1 MSFFRKNRGKVYDST
16 FSSLSGSA
24 VPTPKQ
30 SSMFARMIP
39 HFNRG
44 SVAPAPYLTPSQPPS
59 QPQWQP
65 FQGQEQQPTY
75 HRQPQRQQPTYHRQQ
90 PSASQRQPAPQ
101 LLNLPHVPEELS
113 DEDKDTLSENND
125 LKKSI
130 LKIVIEID
138 ESGGIEAFKK
148 KPTNIQ
154 KINAINSR
162 ISKIQDKKFKNKPF
176 RFNVKDGKLIDLWNE
191 KINNMYDFGS
201 VPETINEDILIL
213 DFNKYDSSFRTYIKS
228 RYLFLKDYCG
238 RLNTLLSCL
247 DIKAP
252 VFNII
257 IRDINTFNSAFY
269 NHTTPLIRI
278 DIISNVNNQEI
289 ILQRI
294 HDTFINEVYADSK
307 IYRERYKKEH
317 KKQSSVFI
325 NLLHSASTFREV
337 LEILKGDLKKGK
349 PNVASFYTNFLSTMN
364 DFFYVGKKQE
374 ELKTKLIELAEYIKT
389 EYIKDTKLIESF
401 NENISMYEEDRRNGG
416 RRKSPKKKPTKKP
429 TKKPITKPTKKPITK
444 PTKKP
449 TTKPTKKP
457 TKKPITKPTKKPTAK
472 PMKKKST

>member
-1 MSFFRKNRGKVYDST
+1 MSFFRRKRGKVYDA
-16 FSSLSGSA
+16 FDSLSGSA

-113 DEDKDTLSENND
+113 NEDKDTLSENND
-125 LKKSI
+125 LKRSI

-191 KINNMYDFGS
+191 KINNMIDFGS
-201 VPETINEDILIL
+201 VPETINEDIFIL
-213 DFNKYDSSFRTYIKS
+213 DFNKYDSSFKTYIKS
-228 RYLFLKDYCG
+228 RYLFLIEYCN
-238 RLNTLLSCL
+238 RLNTLLSRL
-247 DIKAP
+247 GIKAP
-252 VFNII
+252 VFNTI
-257 IRDINTFNSAFY
+257 IRKIEDYNTAFY

-278 DIISNVNNQEI
+278 DIIRNVNNQEI
-289 ILQRI
+289 ILQQI
-294 HDTFINEVYADSK
+294 HDTFIKEVYADNK
-307 IYRERYKKEH
+307 IYRDNYKVLQEEH
-317 KKQSSVFI
+317 KKQSRVFI
-325 NLLHSASTFREV
+325 NLLY
-337 LEILKGDLKKGK
+337 IL
-349 PNVASFYTNFLSTMN
+349 
-364 DFFYVGKKQE
+364 
-374 ELKTKLIELAEYIKT
+374 
-389 EYIKDTKLIESF
+389 
-401 NENISMYEEDRRNGG
+401 
-416 RRKSPKKKPTKKP
+416 
-429 TKKPITKPTKKPITK
+429 PI
-444 PTKKP
+444 
-449 TTKPTKKP
+449 
-457 TKKPITKPTKKPTAK
+457 
-472 PMKKKST
+472 

>member
-1 MSFFRKNRGKVYDST
+1 MSFFRRKRGKVYDA
-16 FSSLSGSA
+16 FDSLSGSA

-39 HFNRG
+39 RFNRG

-59 QPQWQP
+59 QPPSQQQWQL
-65 FQGQEQQPTY
+65 FQGQEQQ
-75 HRQPQRQQPTYHRQQ
+75 QTYHRQQ

-130 LKIVIEID
+130 LNIVIEID

-191 KINNMYDFGS
+191 KINNMIDFGS
-201 VPETINEDILIL
+201 VPETINEDIFIL
-213 DFNKYDSSFRTYIKS
+213 DFNKYDSSFKTYIKS
-228 RYLFLKDYCG
+228 RYLFLIEYCN
-238 RLNTLLSCL
+238 RLNTLLSRL
-247 DIKAP
+247 GIKAP
-252 VFNII
+252 VFNTI
-257 IRDINTFNSAFY
+257 IRKIEDYNTAFY

-278 DIISNVNNQEI
+278 DIIRNVNNQEI
-289 ILQRI
+289 ILQQI
-294 HDTFINEVYADSK
+294 HDTFIKEVYADNK
-307 IYRERYKKEH
+307 IYRDNYKVLQEEH
-317 KKQSSVFI
+317 KKQSRVFI

-337 LEILKGDLKKGK
+337 LKILKGDLRKGK
-349 PNVASFYTNFLSTMN
+349 PNVASFYTNFL
-364 DFFYVGKKQE
+364 FPVGKKQE

-416 RRKSPKKKPTKKP
+416 RRKSPKKKPTNKKP
-429 TKKPITKPTKKPITK
+429 TAKPIKK

-457 TKKPITKPTKKPTAK
+457 TIKPTKK
-472 PMKKKST
+472 KST

>member
-1 MSFFRKNRGKVYDST
+1 MSFFRIKRGKVYADP
-16 FSSLSGSA
+16 FDSLSGSA
-24 VPTPKQ
+24 VPTPKKD

-39 HFNRG
+39 SFNRG

-59 QPQWQP
+59 QTQWQL

-113 DEDKDTLSENND
+113 NEDKDTLSENND
-125 LKKSI
+125 LKRSI

-191 KINNMYDFGS
+191 KINNMIDFGS
-201 VPETINEDILIL
+201 VPETINEDIFIL

-228 RYLFLKDYCG
+228 RYLFLNEYCN
-238 RLNTLLSCL
+238 RLNTLLSRL
-247 DIKAP
+247 GIKAP
-252 VFNII
+252 VFNTI
-257 IRDINTFNSAFY
+257 IRKIEDYKTAFY
-269 NHTTPLIRI
+269 NHTTPLLRI
-278 DIISNVNNQEI
+278 DIIRNVNNQEK
-289 ILQRI
+289 ILQQI
-294 HDTFINEVYADSK
+294 HDTFKEVYADNK
-307 IYRERYKKEH
+307 IYRDRYKVHQEEH

-337 LEILKGDLKKGK
+337 LEILKGDLRKGK
-349 PNVASFYTNFLSTMN
+349 PNVASFYTKILFP
-364 DFFYVGKKQE
+364 VGKKQE
-374 ELKTKLIELAEYIKT
+374 EVKTKLIELAEYIKT
-389 EYIKDTKLIESF
+389 EYIKDTELIESF

-429 TKKPITKPTKKPITK
+429 TTKPIK

-449 TTKPTKKP
+449 TTAKPTKK
-457 TKKPITKPTKKPTAK
+457 
-472 PMKKKST
+472 KST